1 MNIKPTQATLGTSLE
16 LLSEH
21 LFDICTY
28 PADPWNKSN
37 FLLPGKQTKQHKNDI
52 VVYILAQDLHLHK
65 ANHTIKIPLLFKL
78 SVLFENLLDTFNCF
92 MEAGKYCIA
101 LHRNIMYPLTKII
114 F

>member
-1 MNIKPTQATLGTSLE
+1 MNIKPIPATLGTSLE

-52 VVYILAQDLHLHK
+52 VVYILA
-65 ANHTIKIPLLFKL
+65 L

-114 F
+114 FKKCCIEKLEE